1 MRPIYVLHHS
11 PRGTMLTTIDRAR
24 ILGADA
30 MRTDDIALP
39 IIQAIPHGR
48 KRSEMGPTD
57 AWSSHHMFVPCTA
70 VVHAP
75 ISPFLAHALTPD
87 LVLHYTPH
95 GSVERIEGS
104 DVEASAFTARAIAPD
119 HQLHWNEDDDHL
131 FRATSPFSRTM
142 GAAWDPLEGY
152 FDRQSPDAQS
162 TLWAAAV
169 GAGMLAHQA
178 GVAPT
183 QATTQPSQQGALRLA
198 LGTGDMAVAQYI
210 ATRAWR
216 LHHAQRNTDG
226 MLAPVAAHAVLKAL
240 TLKKRPYTGKAR
252 ILIPGFGAAIALL
265 PAEGQALGRQVAEM
279 MMEGVGG
286 TAQTRSQAAD
296 SARTRAEDTIA
307 RDARKA
313 TVVEMMAQIVERDK
327 LSVSDSLNRP
337 ELDRHRM
344 VSHHHRMAAQHLR
357 ERMER
362 AAQEAVAQHCQ
373 RAPAPA

>member
-48 KRSEMGPTD
+48 ERSKMGPTD

-119 HQLHWNEDDDHL
+119 HELHWSGDNPHL
-131 FRATSPFSRTM
+131 SRGASHFSRTV

-183 QATTQPSQQGALRLA
+183 QATTQPFQQGALRLA
-198 LGTGDMAVAQYI
+198 LGTGDMAIAQYI

-226 MLAPVAAHAVLKAL
+226 MLARGAAHTVLKAL

-252 ILIPGFGAAIALL
+252 ILIPGFGAAIAQL
-265 PAEGQALGRQVAEM
+265 PPEGQELGRQVAEM
-279 MMEGVGG
+279 MAEGMG
-286 TAQTRSQAAD
+286 TAQAQPQASD

-307 RDARKA
+307 RDTRKA

-337 ELDRHRM
+337 ELDRHKM
-344 VSHHHRMAAQHLR
+344 VSHHHRIAAQHLR

-362 AAQEAVAQHCQ
+362 AAKEAVAQHCQ
-373 RAPAPA
+373 QAPAPA